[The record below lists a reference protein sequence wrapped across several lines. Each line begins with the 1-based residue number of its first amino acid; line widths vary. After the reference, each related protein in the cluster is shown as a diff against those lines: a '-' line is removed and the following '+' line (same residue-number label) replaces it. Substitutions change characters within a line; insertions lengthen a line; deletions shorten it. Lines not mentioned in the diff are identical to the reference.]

1 MGRTAPPTQFPK
13 PYIPAPNPHTR
24 FAQIV
29 PSCFPPES
37 WSLGSVAR
45 LGYLRDGALATA
57 RLVMVKHDAT
67 DVDLS
72 ICAGVTVVLAVVS
85 ALGIFVGK
93 DSEKGGGPK
102 DEGLLASVSAGVVL
116 SVSWLHL
123 LDDAQDTLEGLTDYP
138 AAMCAMLVGFL
149 LMWFCQ
155 AQTRYHHSSGSPSSW
170 NCCVAHRRRDGE
182 GTLLLKAPSS
192 PPPNS
197 TMVTRFHVMEASISF
212 HSFMIGLGIG
222 FAQGGWRAQL
232 VLGAS
237 LCVHQFFEGCAVGT
251 VGTKVKLSQSAWR
264 RTFVVFSLSLP
275 SGVAIAVA
283 VQLIATVG
291 SNVGYQW
298 ALGLLTAGVAGQPR
312 TVQFLSVAY

>member
-1 MGRTAPPTQFPK
+1 
-13 PYIPAPNPHTR
+13 
-24 FAQIV
+24 
-29 PSCFPPES
+29 
-37 WSLGSVAR
+37 
-45 LGYLRDGALATA
+45 
-57 RLVMVKHDAT
+57 MVKHDAT

-85 ALGIFVGK
+85 AFGIYTGK
-93 DSEKGGGPK
+93 NGGKAG

-149 LMWFCQ
+149 LMWFFQ
-155 AQTRYHHSSGSPSSW
+155 AQTRYQHTSGSPPSTWS
-170 NCCVAHRRRDGE
+170 CCVAHRGRGVGE
-182 GTLLLKAPSS
+182 EGMLLKATK
-192 PPPNS
+192 PPEPNS
-197 TMVTRFHVMEASISF
+197 SMETRFHVMEASISF
-212 HSFMIGLGIG
+212 HSLMIGLGIG